1 LTCRT
6 FDGNPIVERHVIER
20 IIATTT
26 HGRYLVE
33 PATNRAGPPILV
45 GFHGYAEGADAML
58 DRLRAIPGADGWTLV
73 SVQALNRFYRGRTN
87 DVIAGWMT
95 RQDRELAIADNT
107 AYVTAVL
114 DEVCGVAARDVPI
127 VFAGF
132 SQGVAMTFRAAA
144 ASTRPVSG
152 VIAVGGDVPPEIGG
166 EALARVR
173 AALVCHGRRDDW
185 YTPEKFAT
193 DIERLRGAAVAVTPF
208 DFDGGHEWS
217 IDVNRACAAFLRE
230 RHR

>member
-1 LTCRT
+1 
-6 FDGNPIVERHVIER
+6 VIEQT
-20 IIATTT
+20 IATAT

-33 PATNRAGPPILV
+33 PAADRAGAPILV
-45 GFHGYAEGADAML
+45 GFHGYAEGAPAMF
-58 DRLRAIPGADGWTLV
+58 DRLRAIPGADGWTRV
-73 SVQALNRFYRGRTN
+73 SIQGLNRFYRGRTN
-87 DVIAGWMT
+87 DVIASWMT

-107 AYVTAVL
+107 AYVAAVL
-114 DEVCGVAARDVPI
+114 DAVCVDAPRDLPL

-132 SQGVAMTFRAAA
+132 SQGVAMAFRAAA
-144 ASTRPVSG
+144 ASTREVGG
-152 VIAVGGDVPPEIGG
+152 VIAVGGDVPPEIDR

-185 YTPEKFAT
+185 YTPEKFAA

-217 IDVNRACAAFLRE
+217 TDVNRACAAFLRD
-230 RHR
+230 HRR